1 MALVINTNV
10 SSLTAQR
17 ALAESSEEL
26 KTAMERLSTGSKINS
41 AADDAAG
48 LAMTQRMT
56 AQVRG
61 LAMAVKNANDGQA
74 LTQSIE
80 GALGEVS
87 DMLQRMRELALQAAN
102 GTNSS
107 ADRTFLQSE
116 VNLLI
121 QEISRVAASTRY
133 NGELIL
139 DGTFL
144 NKALQVGIEEG
155 ENIIFSVE
163 SVAAENVGAH
173 TLIGNGVGARAA
185 SAVPL
190 ANPTTE
196 SDDLEIFGFLG
207 TKSTAASTG
216 DSAKQT
222 AVKVNNLTGE
232 TGVKAY
238 AKTYASL
245 ESTSSDLK
253 TYSVKINGYTTGNF
267 VVSSGDVE
275 SAVDAIN
282 QISGSTG
289 VTASSNANK
298 VVLFDSDGDDITIE
312 NLQSLNGFTDLR
324 VSKLGEDGLI
334 TNVIGSVVDLGLAG
348 AKDSTRVTGTLK
360 LVSPNPFSLDQK
372 VATAATGILVNDA
385 STANGD
391 TVLTLDPG
399 HGLAI
404 GGSFTMAGE
413 TGTPVH
419 YVTGVSTNDITFV
432 PPLALVTGAGG
443 ILVND
448 ASTSAGDLT
457 ITLDAGHGL
466 ANGHT
471 FTIAS
476 ETGSPRHMVTNVS
489 GNNITFVPALAAGV
503 ANDAAITIGVIDN
516 AAITIGDRAAGILVN
531 DASPSAGD
539 LTITLDAGHGLANG
553 HAFTIAGETG
563 SPRHIVTN
571 VSGNNITF
579 VQALAAGVAND
590 AAITIEVET
599 PGYYVDG
606 SSTATLKNLTQIRIN
621 TAVLAGD
628 SISIIDAA
636 LDKVAQM
643 RSDLGAIENRL
654 AYTVSNLMNIAEKT
668 ADARSRLDDADF
680 ALESARL
687 AKSQVIQ
694 QAGTNM
700 LAQANQ
706 MTQLVLDLLR

>member
-185 SAVPL
+185 SVTPL

-196 SDDLEIFGFLG
+196 SDDIEIFGFLG
-207 TKSTAASTG
+207 TKSTAASNG

-245 ESTSSDLK
+245 ESTNAALK

-267 VVSSGDVE
+267 VISSGDVE

-298 VVLFDSDGDDITIE
+298 VVLFDSDGDDITVE
-312 NLQSLNGFTDLR
+312 NLQSLAGFTDLR

-334 TNVIGSVVDLGLAG
+334 TNVIDSAVNLGLGG

-372 VATAATGILVNDA
+372 AATRATGILVNDA
-385 STANGD
+385 AIAVGHT
-391 TVLTLDPG
+391 TLTFDAG

-404 GGSFTMAGE
+404 GASFTIAGE
-413 TGTPVH
+413 TATPTH
-419 YVTGVSTNDITFV
+419 YVTGVSGNDITFV
-432 PPLALVTGAGG
+432 PALV
-443 ILVND
+443 
-448 ASTSAGDLT
+448 
-457 ITLDAGHGL
+457 
-466 ANGHT
+466 
-471 FTIAS
+471 
-476 ETGSPRHMVTNVS
+476 
-489 GNNITFVPALAAGV
+489 AGV
-503 ANDAAITIGVIDN
+503 ANDAAITIG
-516 AAITIGDRAAGILVN
+516 T
-531 DASPSAGD
+531 
-539 LTITLDAGHGLANG
+539 
-553 HAFTIAGETG
+553 
-563 SPRHIVTN
+563 
-571 VSGNNITF
+571 
-579 VQALAAGVAND
+579 
-590 AAITIEVET
+590 ET

>member
-185 SAVPL
+185 SVTPL

-196 SDDLEIFGFLG
+196 SDDIEIFGFLG
-207 TKSTAASTG
+207 TKSTAASAG

-245 ESTSSDLK
+245 ESTSTALK

-267 VVSSGDVE
+267 VISSGDVE

-298 VVLFDSDGDDITIE
+298 VVLFDSDGDDITVE
-312 NLQSLNGFTDLR
+312 NLQSLAGFTDLR

-334 TNVIGSVVDLGLAG
+334 TNVIDSAVDLGLGG

-372 VATAATGILVNDA
+372 AATRATGILLNDA
-385 STANGD
+385 AIADGHT
-391 TVLTLDPG
+391 TLTFDPG

-404 GGSFTMAGE
+404 GASFTIAGE
-413 TGTPVH
+413 TATPTH
-419 YVTGVSTNDITFV
+419 YVTGVSTNDI
-432 PPLALVTGAGG
+432 
-443 ILVND
+443 
-448 ASTSAGDLT
+448 S
-457 ITLDAGHGL
+457 
-466 ANGHT
+466 
-471 FTIAS
+471 
-476 ETGSPRHMVTNVS
+476 
-489 GNNITFVPALAAGV
+489 FVPALVNGHGV
-503 ANDAAITIGVIDN
+503 QDNDAITIG
-516 AAITIGDRAAGILVN
+516 T
-531 DASPSAGD
+531 
-539 LTITLDAGHGLANG
+539 
-553 HAFTIAGETG
+553 
-563 SPRHIVTN
+563 
-571 VSGNNITF
+571 
-579 VQALAAGVAND
+579 
-590 AAITIEVET
+590 ET

-654 AYTVSNLMNIAEKT
+654 SYTVSNLMNIAEKT

>member
-1 MALVINTNV
+1 MAMVINTNV

-17 ALAESSEEL
+17 ALAESNAEL
-26 KTAMERLSTGSKINS
+26 ETAMERLSTGRKINS

-56 AQVRG
+56 AQVKG

-121 QEISRVAASTRY
+121 QEISRVATNTRY

-163 SVAAENVGAH
+163 SVAAEAVGAH
-173 TLIGNGVGARAA
+173 TLVGNGIGASPAA
-185 SAVPL
+185 ADPA
-190 ANPTTE
+190 ANPTTVE
-196 SDDLEIFGFLG
+196 DDIEIFGFLG
-207 TKSTAASTG
+207 TKSTEASTN

-238 AKTYASL
+238 AKTFVSLASNDA
-245 ESTSSDLK
+245 TAK
-253 TYSVKINGYTTGNF
+253 TYSVKINGYSTGNF
-267 VVSSGDVE
+267 VISSGDVE
-275 SAVDAIN
+275 SAVDSIN

-289 VTASSNANK
+289 VTASSSGNK
-298 VVLFDSDGDDITIE
+298 VILFDSDGDDITVE
-312 NLQSLNGFTDLR
+312 NTQTLSGHDDL
-324 VSKLGEDGLI
+324 VVAKLGEDGSV
-334 TNVIGSVVDLGLAG
+334 TNVIGQGINLAVSG
-348 AKDSTRVTGTLK
+348 GNDATRVTGTLK
-360 LVSPNPFSLDQK
+360 MVSANPFSIDQK
-372 VATAATGILVNDA
+372 FQTTTNTTSTLVNGQISSGANKVVLD
-385 STANGD
+385 SLTGLGVGTAIRFAGD
-391 TVLTLDPG
+391 SDQPTT
-399 HGLAI
+399 HYITAI
-404 GGSFTMAGE
+404 NPDGDNALEISFTPAVDE
-413 TGTPVH
+413 TIENDSRV
-419 YVTGVSTNDITFV
+419 YVDTGYYS
-432 PPLALVTGAGG
+432 
-443 ILVND
+443 
-448 ASTSAGDLT
+448 
-457 ITLDAGHGL
+457 
-466 ANGHT
+466 
-471 FTIAS
+471 
-476 ETGSPRHMVTNVS
+476 
-489 GNNITFVPALAAGV
+489 
-503 ANDAAITIGVIDN
+503 DAA
-516 AAITIGDRAAGILVN
+516 
-531 DASPSAGD
+531 S
-539 LTITLDAGHGLANG
+539 
-553 HAFTIAGETG
+553 
-563 SPRHIVTN
+563 
-571 VSGNNITF
+571 VS
-579 VQALAAGVAND
+579 
-590 AAITIEVET
+590 
-599 PGYYVDG
+599 
-606 SSTATLKNLTQIRIN
+606 TLKNLTEIRIN
-621 TAVLAGD
+621 TALNAGD

-668 ADARSRLDDADF
+668 ADARSRLDDADY

-687 AKSQVIQ
+687 AKAQVVQ
-694 QAGTNM
+694 QAGTSM

-706 MTQLVLDLLR
+706 MTQLVLDLLRG

>member
-1 MALVINTNV
+1 MAMVINTNV

-17 ALAESSEEL
+17 ALAESNAEL
-26 KTAMERLSTGSKINS
+26 QTAMERLSTGSKINS

-56 AQVRG
+56 AQVKG

-121 QEISRVAASTRY
+121 QEISRVATNTRY

-163 SVAAENVGAH
+163 SVAAESVGAH
-173 TLIGNGVGARAA
+173 TLVGNGIGAAPAA
-185 SAVPL
+185 ADPA
-190 ANPTTE
+190 ANSTTIE
-196 SDDLEIFGFLG
+196 DDIEIFGFLG
-207 TKSTAASTG
+207 TKSTEASTG

-238 AKTYASL
+238 AKTFASL
-245 ESTSSDLK
+245 ASSSATAK
-253 TYSVKINGYTTGNF
+253 TYSVKVNGYSTGNF
-267 VVSSGDVE
+267 VISSGDVE

-289 VTASSNANK
+289 VTASSSGNK
-298 VVLFDSDGDDITIE
+298 VILFDSDGDDITVE
-312 NLQSLNGFTDLR
+312 NTQTLSGHSDL
-324 VSKLGEDGLI
+324 VVAKLGEDGLV
-334 TNVIGSVVDLGLAG
+334 TNVVGQEISLAVAGGSDA
-348 AKDSTRVTGTLK
+348 TRVTGTLK
-360 LVSPNPFSLDQK
+360 MVSANPFSIDQK
-372 VATAATGILVNDA
+372 FAKSGGNTDDTTLGSNAASGATTIAFASVADFAVGDAFRLDGESTSTTHYITGI
-385 STANGD
+385 S
-391 TVLTLDPG
+391 
-399 HGLAI
+399 
-404 GGSFTMAGE
+404 GSNVTFT
-413 TGTPVH
+413 P
-419 YVTGVSTNDITFV
+419 
-432 PPLALVTGAGG
+432 ALTGAVSSGEEIYKDSG
-443 ILVND
+443 YYTD
-448 ASTSAGDLT
+448 AASTS
-457 ITLDAGHGL
+457 
-466 ANGHT
+466 
-471 FTIAS
+471 S
-476 ETGSPRHMVTNVS
+476 
-489 GNNITFVPALAAGV
+489 
-503 ANDAAITIGVIDN
+503 
-516 AAITIGDRAAGILVN
+516 
-531 DASPSAGD
+531 
-539 LTITLDAGHGLANG
+539 
-553 HAFTIAGETG
+553 
-563 SPRHIVTN
+563 
-571 VSGNNITF
+571 
-579 VQALAAGVAND
+579 
-590 AAITIEVET
+590 
-599 PGYYVDG
+599 
-606 SSTATLKNLTQIRIN
+606 LKNLTQININ
-621 TAVLAGD
+621 TALNAGD

-668 ADARSRLDDADF
+668 ADARSRLDDADY

-687 AKSQVIQ
+687 AKAQVVQ
-694 QAGTNM
+694 QAGTSM

-706 MTQLVLDLLR
+706 MTQLVLDLLRG

>member
-196 SDDLEIFGFLG
+196 SDDIEIFGFLG
-207 TKSTAASTG
+207 TKSTAASAG

-372 VATAATGILVNDA
+372 AATRATGILVNDA
-385 STANGD
+385 AIAVGHT
-391 TVLTLDPG
+391 TLT
-399 HGLAI
+399 
-404 GGSFTMAGE
+404 F
-413 TGTPVH
+413 
-419 YVTGVSTNDITFV
+419 
-432 PPLALVTGAGG
+432 
-443 ILVND
+443 
-448 ASTSAGDLT
+448 
-457 ITLDAGHGL
+457 DAGHGL
-466 ANGHT
+466 AVG
-471 FTIAS
+471 AS
-476 ETGSPRHMVTNVS
+476 
-489 GNNITFVPALAAGV
+489 FK
-503 ANDAAITIGVIDN
+503 IG
-516 AAITIGDRAAGILVN
+516 RAHV
-531 DASPSAGD
+531 
-539 LTITLDAGHGLANG
+539 
-553 HAFTIAGETG
+553 
-563 SPRHIVTN
+563 
-571 VSGNNITF
+571 
-579 VQALAAGVAND
+579 
-590 AAITIEVET
+590 
-599 PGYYVDG
+599 
-606 SSTATLKNLTQIRIN
+606 
-621 TAVLAGD
+621 
-628 SISIIDAA
+628 
-636 LDKVAQM
+636 
-643 RSDLGAIENRL
+643 
-654 AYTVSNLMNIAEKT
+654 
-668 ADARSRLDDADF
+668 
-680 ALESARL
+680 
-687 AKSQVIQ
+687 
-694 QAGTNM
+694 
-700 LAQANQ
+700 
-706 MTQLVLDLLR
+706 

>member
-87 DMLQRMRELALQAAN
+87 DMLQRMRELSLQAAN

-121 QEISRVAASTRY
+121 QEISRVASNTRY

-144 NKALQVGIEEG
+144 NKSLQVGIEEG
-155 ENIIFSVE
+155 EHIIFSVE

-173 TLIGNGVGARAA
+173 TLVGTGVGARAA
-185 SAVPL
+185 STSAL
-190 ANPTTE
+190 ANPTTV
-196 SDDLEIFGFLG
+196 SDDIEIFGFLG
-207 TKSTAASTG
+207 TKSTSSSVG

-232 TGVKAY
+232 TGVKAH

-245 ESTSSDLK
+245 ESTSSTSK

-267 VVSSGDVE
+267 VISSGDVE
-275 SAVDAIN
+275 SAVEAIN

-298 VVLFDSDGDDITIE
+298 VILFDSDGDDITVE
-312 NLQSLNGFTDLR
+312 NLQVLTGHIDLR
-324 VSKLGEDGLI
+324 VSKLGEDGLT
-334 TNVIGSVVDLGLAG
+334 TNVIGSPVDLGLSG
-348 AKDSTRVTGTLK
+348 ANDSTRVTGTLK
-360 LVSPNPFSLDQK
+360 LVSPNPFSIDQK
-372 VATAATGILVNDA
+372 TANPSTTTLVNDQGIA
-385 STANGD
+385 DGD
-391 TVLTLDPG
+391 VVLTLDPG

-404 GGSFTMAGE
+404 GGT
-413 TGTPVH
+413 
-419 YVTGVSTNDITFV
+419 
-432 PPLALVTGAGG
+432 
-443 ILVND
+443 
-448 ASTSAGDLT
+448 
-457 ITLDAGHGL
+457 
-466 ANGHT
+466 
-471 FTIAS
+471 
-476 ETGSPRHMVTNVS
+476 
-489 GNNITFVPALAAGV
+489 
-503 ANDAAITIGVIDN
+503 
-516 AAITIGDRAAGILVN
+516 
-531 DASPSAGD
+531 
-539 LTITLDAGHGLANG
+539 
-553 HAFTIAGETG
+553 FTIAGETG
-563 SPRHIVTN
+563 SPLHYVT
-571 VSGNNITF
+571 
-579 VQALAAGVAND
+579 GVANTND
-590 AAITIEVET
+590 ISFIPALVAGHGVSDNDAITIET

-606 SSTATLKNLTQIRIN
+606 SSTSTLKNLTQIRIN
-621 TAVLAGD
+621 TAISAGD

-643 RSDLGAIENRL
+643 RANLGAIENRL

-694 QAGTNM
+694 QAGTQM

>member
-17 ALAESSEEL
+17 ALAESNAEL
-26 KTAMERLSTGSKINS
+26 ETAMERLSTGSKINS

-121 QEISRVAASTRY
+121 QEISRVSASTRY

-155 ENIIFSVE
+155 ENIIFSVD

-173 TLIGNGVGARAA
+173 TLVGNGVGARAA
-185 SAVPL
+185 QAEPL

-196 SDDLEIFGFLG
+196 ADDIEIFGYLG
-207 TKSTAASTG
+207 TKSTAASPG

-238 AKTYASL
+238 AKTYVSL
-245 ESTSSDLK
+245 ESTSSTQK

-267 VVSSGDVE
+267 VISSGDVE

-289 VTASSNANK
+289 VTASSNSNK
-298 VVLFDSDGDDITIE
+298 IVLFDSDGDDITVE
-312 NLQSLNGFTDLR
+312 NLQTLNGFSDLR

-334 TNVIGSVVDLGLAG
+334 TNVIGSAIDLAVSGG
-348 AKDSTRVTGTLK
+348 NDSTRVTGTLK
-360 LVSPNPFSLDQK
+360 LVSANPFSVDQK
-372 VATAATGILVNDA
+372 AATRASGILLNDTSIA
-385 STANGD
+385 DGNT
-391 TVLTLDPG
+391 TLTFDAG
-399 HGLAI
+399 HGLAV
-404 GGSFTMAGE
+404 GASFTIAGE
-413 TGTPVH
+413 TNGPTH
-419 YVTGVSTNDITFV
+419 YVTGVSGNDITFV
-432 PPLALVTGAGG
+432 PG
-443 ILVND
+443 LVN
-448 ASTSAGDLT
+448 
-457 ITLDAGHGL
+457 GHG
-466 ANGHT
+466 
-471 FTIAS
+471 
-476 ETGSPRHMVTNVS
+476 VQ
-489 GNNITFVPALAAGV
+489 
-503 ANDAAITIGVIDN
+503 NDDAITIG
-516 AAITIGDRAAGILVN
+516 T
-531 DASPSAGD
+531 
-539 LTITLDAGHGLANG
+539 
-553 HAFTIAGETG
+553 
-563 SPRHIVTN
+563 
-571 VSGNNITF
+571 
-579 VQALAAGVAND
+579 
-590 AAITIEVET
+590 ET
-599 PGYYVDG
+599 PGYYTDG
-606 SSTATLKNLTQIRIN
+606 SSTATLKNLTEIRVN

-654 AYTVSNLMNIAEKT
+654 SYTVSNLMNIAEKT

-687 AKSQVIQ
+687 AKSQVVQ
-694 QAGTNM
+694 QAGTQM

>member
-17 ALAESSEEL
+17 ALAESNAEL
-26 KTAMERLSTGSKINS
+26 QTAMERLSTGSKINS

-56 AQVRG
+56 AQVKG

-102 GTNSS
+102 GTNSA

-121 QEISRVAASTRY
+121 QEISRVATNTRY

-144 NKALQVGIEEG
+144 NKSLQVGIEEG

-163 SVAAENVGAH
+163 SVAAESVGAH
-173 TLIGNGVGARAA
+173 TLVGNGIGASPAA
-185 SAVPL
+185 AT
-190 ANPTTE
+190 AADNPTTIE
-196 SDDLEIFGFLG
+196 DDIEIFGFLG
-207 TKSTAASTG
+207 TRSTEASSN

-245 ESTSSDLK
+245 ASSSATAK
-253 TYSVKINGYTTGNF
+253 TYSVKINGYSTGNF
-267 VVSSGDVE
+267 VISSGDVE

-289 VTASSNANK
+289 VTASSSGNK
-298 VVLFDSDGDDITIE
+298 VVLFDADGDDITVE
-312 NLQSLNGFTDLR
+312 NTQTLAGHSDLV
-324 VSKLGEDGLI
+324 VSKLGEDGLV
-334 TNVIGSVVDLGLAG
+334 TNVVGQSISLAVSG
-348 AKDSTRVTGTLK
+348 GNDATRVTGTIK
-360 LVSPNPFSLDQK
+360 MVSANPFSIDQK
-372 VATAATGILVNDA
+372 FAMTGAATVDTTLNDA
-385 STANGD
+385 AAASGD
-391 TVLTLDPG
+391 TSITFTSAADFG
-399 HGLAI
+399 I
-404 GGSFTMAGE
+404 GDAFRIDGE
-413 TGTPVH
+413 TTPTTH
-419 YVTGVSTNDITFV
+419 YITNIVGAVVTFT
-432 PPLALVTGAGG
+432 PALTSNVADGQEIYKDTGYYSDA
-443 ILVND
+443 
-448 ASTSAGDLT
+448 ASTS
-457 ITLDAGHGL
+457 
-466 ANGHT
+466 
-471 FTIAS
+471 S
-476 ETGSPRHMVTNVS
+476 
-489 GNNITFVPALAAGV
+489 
-503 ANDAAITIGVIDN
+503 
-516 AAITIGDRAAGILVN
+516 
-531 DASPSAGD
+531 
-539 LTITLDAGHGLANG
+539 
-553 HAFTIAGETG
+553 
-563 SPRHIVTN
+563 
-571 VSGNNITF
+571 
-579 VQALAAGVAND
+579 
-590 AAITIEVET
+590 
-599 PGYYVDG
+599 
-606 SSTATLKNLTQIRIN
+606 LKNLTQININ
-621 TAVLAGD
+621 TAIQAGD

-668 ADARSRLDDADF
+668 ADARSRLDDADY

-687 AKSQVIQ
+687 AKAQVVQ
-694 QAGTNM
+694 QAGTSM

-706 MTQLVLDLLR
+706 MTQLVLDLLRG

>member
-1 MALVINTNV
+1 MAMVINTNV

-17 ALAESSEEL
+17 ALAESNAEL
-26 KTAMERLSTGSKINS
+26 ETAMERLSTGRKINS

-56 AQVRG
+56 AQVKG

-121 QEISRVAASTRY
+121 QEISRVATNTRY

-163 SVAAENVGAH
+163 SVAAEAVGAH
-173 TLIGNGVGARAA
+173 TLVGNGIGASPAA
-185 SAVPL
+185 ADPA
-190 ANPTTE
+190 ANPTTVE
-196 SDDLEIFGFLG
+196 DDIEIFGFLG
-207 TKSTAASTG
+207 TKSTEASTN

-222 AVKVNNLTGE
+222 AVKINNLTGE

-238 AKTYASL
+238 AKTFVSLASNDA
-245 ESTSSDLK
+245 TAK
-253 TYSVKINGYTTGNF
+253 TYSVKINGYSTGNF
-267 VVSSGDVE
+267 VISSGDVE

-289 VTASSNANK
+289 VTASSSGNK
-298 VVLFDSDGDDITIE
+298 VILFDSDGDDITVE
-312 NLQSLNGFTDLR
+312 NTQTLSGHDDL
-324 VSKLGEDGLI
+324 VVAKLGEDGSV
-334 TNVIGSVVDLGLAG
+334 TNVIGQEINLSVSGGNDA
-348 AKDSTRVTGTLK
+348 TRVTGTLK
-360 LVSPNPFSLDQK
+360 MVSANPFSIDQK
-372 VATAATGILVNDA
+372 FQTTTNTTSTLVNGQISSGANKVVLD
-385 STANGD
+385 SLTGLGVGTAIRFAGD
-391 TVLTLDPG
+391 SDQPTT
-399 HGLAI
+399 HYITAI
-404 GGSFTMAGE
+404 NPDSDNALEISFTPAVDE
-413 TGTPVH
+413 TIENDSRV
-419 YVTGVSTNDITFV
+419 YVDTGYYS
-432 PPLALVTGAGG
+432 
-443 ILVND
+443 
-448 ASTSAGDLT
+448 
-457 ITLDAGHGL
+457 
-466 ANGHT
+466 
-471 FTIAS
+471 
-476 ETGSPRHMVTNVS
+476 
-489 GNNITFVPALAAGV
+489 
-503 ANDAAITIGVIDN
+503 DAA
-516 AAITIGDRAAGILVN
+516 
-531 DASPSAGD
+531 S
-539 LTITLDAGHGLANG
+539 
-553 HAFTIAGETG
+553 
-563 SPRHIVTN
+563 
-571 VSGNNITF
+571 VS
-579 VQALAAGVAND
+579 
-590 AAITIEVET
+590 
-599 PGYYVDG
+599 
-606 SSTATLKNLTQIRIN
+606 TLKNLTEIRIN
-621 TAVLAGD
+621 TALNAGD

-668 ADARSRLDDADF
+668 ADARSRLDDADY

-687 AKSQVIQ
+687 AKAQVVQ
-694 QAGTNM
+694 QAGTSM

-706 MTQLVLDLLR
+706 MTQLVLDLLRG

>member
-1 MALVINTNV
+1 MALVINTNI

-17 ALAESSEEL
+17 ALAESNAEL
-26 KTAMERLSTGSKINS
+26 QTAMERLSTGSKINS

-74 LTQSIE
+74 LTQSVE

-121 QEISRVAASTRY
+121 QEISRVAANTRY

-144 NKALQVGIEEG
+144 NKSLQVGIEEG

-163 SVAAENVGAH
+163 SVASEQIGAH
-173 TLIGNGVGARAA
+173 TLVGNGQAA
-185 SAVPL
+185 L
-190 ANPTTE
+190 AAGTSPASNPTTIA
-196 SDDLEIFGFLG
+196 DDIEIFGFLG
-207 TKSTAASTG
+207 TKTAAASAT
-216 DSAKQT
+216 DSAKET

-245 ESTSSDLK
+245 FSNSSTAK
-253 TYSVKINGYTTGNF
+253 TYSVKINGYQTGNF
-267 VVSSGDVE
+267 VISSGDVE

-289 VTASSNANK
+289 VTASSQDNK
-298 VVLFDSDGDDITIE
+298 IILFDSDGDDITVE
-312 NLQSLNGFTDLR
+312 NTQTLAGHSDLR
-324 VSKLGEDGLI
+324 VQKIGEDGVV
-334 TNVIGSVVDLGLAG
+334 TNTVGSAVSLAVSG
-348 AKDSTRVTGTLK
+348 ANDSTRVTGTLK
-360 LVSPNPFSLDQK
+360 LVSPNAFSIDQK
-372 VATAATGILVNDA
+372 AVNQVE
-385 STANGD
+385 TIFVG
-391 TVLTLDPG
+391 TLN
-399 HGLAI
+399 
-404 GGSFTMAGE
+404 T
-413 TGTPVH
+413 
-419 YVTGVSTNDITFV
+419 Y
-432 PPLALVTGAGG
+432 
-443 ILVND
+443 
-448 ASTSAGDLT
+448 
-457 ITLDAGHGL
+457 
-466 ANGHT
+466 
-471 FTIAS
+471 
-476 ETGSPRHMVTNVS
+476 S
-489 GNNITFVPALAAGV
+489 GNT
-503 ANDAAITIGVIDN
+503 
-516 AAITIGDRAAGILVN
+516 TIGDGTTTITINHNTPPGDIDTLVAQIQADSSYGDLLFTVEKLDASNLKITYKAAGTVAPA
-531 DASPSAGD
+531 AS
-539 LTITLDAGHGLANG
+539 
-553 HAFTIAGETG
+553 AFTQAGAANEANVGT
-563 SPRHIVTN
+563 VT
-571 VSGNNITF
+571 T
-579 VQALAAGVAND
+579 AGVNSL
-590 AAITIEVET
+590 
-599 PGYYVDG
+599 GYYTEN
-606 SSTATLKNLTQIRIN
+606 TAAASLKNLTQININ
-621 TAVLAGD
+621 TMISAGD

-687 AKSQVIQ
+687 AKAQVIQ
-694 QAGTNM
+694 QAGTSM
-700 LAQANQ
+700 LSQANQ
-706 MTQLVLDLLR
+706 LTQLVLDLLR

>member
-1 MALVINTNV
+1 
-10 SSLTAQR
+10 
-17 ALAESSEEL
+17 
-26 KTAMERLSTGSKINS
+26 
-41 AADDAAG
+41 
-48 LAMTQRMT
+48 
-56 AQVRG
+56 
-61 LAMAVKNANDGQA
+61 MAVKNANDGQA

-245 ESTSSDLK
+245 ESTSAALK

-267 VVSSGDVE
+267 VISSGDVE

-391 TVLTLDPG
+391 TVITLDPG

-503 ANDAAITIGVIDN
+503 VNDAAITAVSYNITLSGTNSNASSGVPV
-516 AAITIGDRAAGILVN
+516 T
-531 DASPSAGD
+531 ASSPDSNPLTVTLSGSEIQSVGFFDVLGD
-539 LTITLDAGHGLANG
+539 LVSALSENKR
-553 HAFTIAGETG
+553 GEIG
-563 SPRHIVTN
+563 RSVSELSSLQERLSIN
-571 VSGNNITF
+571 VGQ
-579 VQALAAGVAND
+579 V
-590 AAITIEVET
+590 
-599 PGYYVDG
+599 G
-606 SSTATLKNLTQIRIN
+606 SSLNNLERQLDINSSIRLRIN
-621 TAVLAGD
+621 ELLSMERD
-628 SISIIDAA
+628 
-636 LDKVAQM
+636 LD
-643 RSDLGAIENRL
+643 
-654 AYTVSNLMNIAEKT
+654 Y
-668 ADARSRLDDADF
+668 
-680 ALESARL
+680 
-687 AKSQVIQ
+687 
-694 QAGTNM
+694 
-700 LAQANQ
+700 AQAV
-706 MTQLVLDLLR
+706 TQFNAEMVRLEATQASFAKIAQLSLFEYL

>member
-1 MALVINTNV
+1 MAMVINTNV

-17 ALAESSEEL
+17 ALAESNAEL
-26 KTAMERLSTGSKINS
+26 QTAMERLSTGSKINS

-56 AQVRG
+56 AQVKG

-121 QEISRVAASTRY
+121 QEISRVATNTRY

-163 SVAAENVGAH
+163 SVAAESVGAH
-173 TLIGNGVGARAA
+173 TLVGNGIGAAPAA
-185 SAVPL
+185 ADPA
-190 ANPTTE
+190 ANSTTIE
-196 SDDLEIFGFLG
+196 DDIEIFGFLG
-207 TKSTAASTG
+207 TKSTEASTG

-222 AVKVNNLTGE
+222 AVKINNLTGE

-238 AKTYASL
+238 AKTFASL
-245 ESTSSDLK
+245 ASSSATAK
-253 TYSVKINGYTTGNF
+253 TYSVKVNGYSTGNF
-267 VVSSGDVE
+267 VISSGDVE

-289 VTASSNANK
+289 VTASSSGNK
-298 VVLFDSDGDDITIE
+298 VILFDSDGDDITVE
-312 NLQSLNGFTDLR
+312 NTQTLSGHSDL
-324 VSKLGEDGLI
+324 VVAKLGEDGLV
-334 TNVIGSVVDLGLAG
+334 TNVVGQEISLAVAGG
-348 AKDSTRVTGTLK
+348 ADATRVTGTIK
-360 LVSPNPFSLDQK
+360 MVSANPFSIDQK
-372 VATAATGILVNDA
+372 FAKSGDNTLDTTLNDA
-385 STANGD
+385 AASSGD
-391 TVLTLDPG
+391 TSITVTSAAGFGVGD
-399 HGLAI
+399 AFRI
-404 GGSFTMAGE
+404 DGE
-413 TGTPVH
+413 TTATTHYITDISGAVVTFTP
-419 YVTGVSTNDITFV
+419 
-432 PPLALVTGAGG
+432 ALTSDVGNGQEIYKDSGYYTDA
-443 ILVND
+443 
-448 ASTSAGDLT
+448 ASTS
-457 ITLDAGHGL
+457 
-466 ANGHT
+466 
-471 FTIAS
+471 S
-476 ETGSPRHMVTNVS
+476 
-489 GNNITFVPALAAGV
+489 
-503 ANDAAITIGVIDN
+503 
-516 AAITIGDRAAGILVN
+516 
-531 DASPSAGD
+531 
-539 LTITLDAGHGLANG
+539 
-553 HAFTIAGETG
+553 
-563 SPRHIVTN
+563 
-571 VSGNNITF
+571 
-579 VQALAAGVAND
+579 
-590 AAITIEVET
+590 
-599 PGYYVDG
+599 
-606 SSTATLKNLTQIRIN
+606 LKNLTQININ
-621 TAVLAGD
+621 TAINAGD

-668 ADARSRLDDADF
+668 ADARSRLDDADY

-687 AKSQVIQ
+687 AKAQVVQ
-694 QAGTNM
+694 QAGTSM

-706 MTQLVLDLLR
+706 MTQLVLDLLRG